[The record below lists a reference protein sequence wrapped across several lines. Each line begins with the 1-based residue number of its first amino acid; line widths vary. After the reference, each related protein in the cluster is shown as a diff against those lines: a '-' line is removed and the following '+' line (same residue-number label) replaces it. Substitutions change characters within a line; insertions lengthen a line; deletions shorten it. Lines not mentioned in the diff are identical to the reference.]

1 MQDFAKLKS
10 GPELPLP
17 PPSGTLG
24 EHILLRTN
32 LLPTNFDVKVYYDY
46 ELKFEPT
53 KGLAAER
60 KDQVL
65 ELVEGH
71 TAFAAYAGRV
81 AHDGRQRLLSVSKL
95 PEPFVVNV
103 KLPKQGDQQPLDVS
117 VEFVLKHE
125 LDMDVLRR

>member
-1 MQDFAKLKS
+1 M
-10 GPELPLP
+10 
-17 PPSGTLG
+17 G
-24 EHILLRTN
+24 EHITLRTN
-32 LLPTNFDVKVYYDY
+32 LLPTNFDVKIYYDY
-46 ELKFEPT
+46 ELKFQPT

-60 KDQVL
+60 KDDVL
-65 ELVEGH
+65 GLVEVH
-71 TAFAAYAGRV
+71 TDFTAYVGRV

-103 KLPKQGDQQPLDVS
+103 QLAKQGDQEPLEVS

>member
-1 MQDFAKLKS
+1 M
-10 GPELPLP
+10 
-17 PPSGTLG
+17 G

-95 PEPFVVNV
+95 PGPFVVNV
-103 KLPKQGDQQPLDVS
+103 KLPKQGDQQPLEVS